1 LADWYSGSELGVFRL
16 SSKSHWDIPVDL
28 GNGVVVHV
36 LASHPTPPVF
46 DGAEDRNGKRNA
58 DEIRFW
64 ADYID
69 PARSGWVV
77 DDAGVRGGLRGGERF
92 VVMGDCNADPVKGD
106 SVPGAAQQLTG
117 HGLVNAQLVPSA
129 QRYGNS
135 TTNTADFAQDL
146 RVDYVL
152 PSRAGWVV
160 LDGAVYWPVGTHP
173 QASLVA
179 NANASDH
186 RLVWLEVRPA
196 VSLEEAVVGLDAAWN
211 GSAVRLTW
219 HGSTG
224 YRYAVEEAAELAEG
238 NWKPVVGAVVS
249 GSASAGFSVALVPEA
264 GGRWYYRLR
273 VSFSEGG

>member
-1 LADWYSGSELGVFRL
+1 
-16 SSKSHWDIPVDL
+16 
-28 GNGVVVHV
+28 
-36 LASHPTPPVF
+36 
-46 DGAEDRNGKRNA
+46 
-58 DEIRFW
+58 
-64 ADYID
+64 
-69 PARSGWVV
+69 
-77 DDAGVRGGLRGGERF
+77 
-92 VVMGDCNADPVKGD
+92 
-106 SVPGAAQQLTG
+106 
-117 HGLVNAQLVPSA
+117 
-129 QRYGNS
+129 
-135 TTNTADFAQDL
+135 
-146 RVDYVL
+146 VL